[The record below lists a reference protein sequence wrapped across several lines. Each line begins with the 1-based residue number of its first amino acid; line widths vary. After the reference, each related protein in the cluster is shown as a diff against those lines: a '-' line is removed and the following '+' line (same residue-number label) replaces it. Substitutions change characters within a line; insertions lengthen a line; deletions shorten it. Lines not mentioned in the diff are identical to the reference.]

1 MLAVWNH
8 IENPLAYAIPF
19 FFAFV
24 GIEAALLR
32 VAGDHEN
39 SNRLL
44 GDRHPY
50 QRVDGLRVRW
60 CSRQWPSPPRWCR
73 SW

>member
-32 VAGDHEN
+32 VGDKVKFRAITPEEFA
-39 SNRLL
+39 
-44 GDRHPY
+44 
-50 QRVDGLRVRW
+50 RW
-60 CSRQWPSPPRWCR
+60 K
-73 SW
+73 